1 MFSESPLEVE
11 SNTISGSKSTE
22 IAMQMSTTTLHATWK
37 RRNGTKAHQRYTTG
51 EQQQELC
58 PCPCT
63 AISGA
68 RVMLICGELL
78 RARSVQRS
86 EKGKLR
92 HLCPCN
98 LRAASTAAAAPPPQP
113 PRLAPWGKSLLVDNV
128 ADAWPCVTTG
138 GCKCYSS
145 VSCTVPPA
153 TLGSGDV

>member
-1 MFSESPLEVE
+1 
-11 SNTISGSKSTE
+11 
-22 IAMQMSTTTLHATWK
+22 MQMSTTTLHATWK

-58 PCPCT
+58 PCPCAAT
-63 AISGA
+63 DGA

-78 RARSVQRS
+78 CARSVQRG

-113 PRLAPWGKSLLVDNV
+113 PRVALWRESLLVDNV

-138 GCKCYSS
+138 GCKYYSS